1 MNFKCVRP
9 SQPEA
14 SGACCRMC
22 SHSVQVEAAAA
33 DSKPNVRRYFQ
44 KEALTNSMS
53 VCLSA
58 FQGGLLSCTHAE
70 VLQSVLQPVTRNKR
84 GGVVRGGGGLGR
96 GRVGSTRGGRQTRV
110 GKPVEGFRRIREA
123 PNSNSGSMWLFV
135 TVQVFRR
142 LYRHEAI
149 MCGVSRK
156 TRFPLITAP

>member
-84 GGVVRGGGGLGR
+84 GGVVRGGGGLGGWGEDEWGAQEEA
-96 GRVGSTRGGRQTRV
+96 GRLEWGSQW
-110 GKPVEGFRRIREA
+110 KALEGLER
-123 PNSNSGSMWLFV
+123 
-135 TVQVFRR
+135 
-142 LYRHEAI
+142 
-149 MCGVSRK
+149 
-156 TRFPLITAP
+156 PLIQTVAVCGCL